1 MKKNVFLRRIVI
13 LLFVTLFV
21 FLSTCFVS
29 ATDDNAND
37 NTNLQIGNSDIYFS
51 LKNDYY
57 DLVSGIQNDD
67 EQFATYLTQKENY
80 LTYFEENNIIYDA
93 VNSLDAE
100 SLSQEI
106 VIAQST
112 NSTIQQVYNL
122 KTLSSEALEEFS
134 STFISTLK
142 ENASSSF
149 EDMTFLSEGTYTSA
163 SGDIYLY
170 LIFSATVNETPM
182 QLAYYCSIVNGNAN
196 MFTLQYL
203 SSASDEE
210 MHSVIDAFSYQERD
224 TTLSFIV
231 GLVFILIFIAI
242 LVFFFFMIMK
252 KKKDKD
258 IPVEYNEKYNH
269 FGGFLLLYFVLLI
282 LNAVLIL
289 FDFITVIAISS
300 VSTIFLVTFVLQD
313 VIILGIL
320 IYNAILLWKR
330 KEETPKKVIRNLS
343 FLAIIT
349 IALCLLR
356 IVYSF
361 FDSSYVYST
370 AYYTQEMIL
379 IIRNVLYAIIW
390 ISYFRKSVRVK
401 NYYGEVKK

>member
-21 FLSTCFVS
+21 FLSTSFVS
-29 ATDDNAND
+29 ATEDNAND

-80 LTYFEENNIIYDA
+80 LAYFEENNIIYDA

-142 ENASSSF
+142 ENVSSSF

-170 LIFSATVNETPM
+170 LVFSATVNETPM

-203 SSASDEE
+203 SSASNEE

-224 TTLSFIV
+224 TTLSFMV

-289 FDFITVIAISS
+289 FDLITVIAISS

-343 FLAIIT
+343 LLAIIT
-349 IALCLLR
+349 IALCLSR

>member
-21 FLSTCFVS
+21 FLSTSFVS
-29 ATDDNAND
+29 ATEDNAND

-80 LTYFEENNIIYDA
+80 LAYFEENNIIYDA

-122 KTLSSEALEEFS
+122 KTLSNEALEEFS

-142 ENASSSF
+142 ENVSSSF

-170 LIFSATVNETPM
+170 LVFSATVNETPM
-182 QLAYYCSIVNGNAN
+182 QLAYYCSIVNGRAN

-210 MHSVIDAFSYQERD
+210 MHSVIDAFSYQERN

-242 LVFFFFMIMK
+242 LVFFFFIIMK

-258 IPVEYNEKYNH
+258 VPVEYNEKYNH

-289 FDFITVIAISS
+289 FDLITVIAISS

-313 VIILGIL
+313 VIILSLL

-343 FLAIIT
+343 LLALVT
-349 IALCLLR
+349 IVLCLLR
-356 IVYSF
+356 IIYSF

-370 AYYTQEMIL
+370 AYYAQEMIL
-379 IIRNVLYAIIW
+379 IIRNVLYATIW
-390 ISYFRKSVRVK
+390 TCYFRKSVRVK

>member
-1 MKKNVFLRRIVI
+1 MKKNVFLRHIVI

-21 FLSTCFVS
+21 FLSTSFVS
-29 ATDDNAND
+29 ATEDNAND

-51 LKNDYY
+51 LKENYY

-80 LTYFEENNIIYDA
+80 LAYFEENNIIYDA

-122 KTLSSEALEEFS
+122 KMLSSEALDEFS

-142 ENASSSF
+142 ENVSSSF
-149 EDMTFLSEGTYTSA
+149 ENATFSSEGTYTSVT
-163 SGDIYLY
+163 GDIYLY
-170 LIFSATVNETPM
+170 LVFSATVNESPM

-203 SSASDEE
+203 SPVSNED
-210 MHSVIDAFSYQERD
+210 MHTIIDAFSYQERD

-231 GLVFILIFIAI
+231 GLVFLLIFIGI
-242 LVFFFFMIMK
+242 LVGFFFMLFR

-258 IPVEYNEKYNH
+258 VSVEYNEKYNH

-289 FDFITVIAISS
+289 LDFITVITVSS

-313 VIILGIL
+313 TMILGIL
-320 IYNAILLWKR
+320 IYNAILLWKK
-330 KEETPKKVIRNLS
+330 KEETPQKVIRNLTL
-343 FLAIIT
+343 LAIVT
-349 IALCLLR
+349 IALCILR
-356 IVYSF
+356 IAYSF
-361 FDSSYVYST
+361 FDSSYFYST
-370 AYYTQEMIL
+370 AYYAQEMIL
-379 IIRNVLYAIIW
+379 IIRNVLYATIW
-390 ISYFRKSVRVK
+390 ICYFRKSVRVK
-401 NYYGEVKK
+401 NYYKEVKK

>member
-21 FLSTCFVS
+21 FLSTSFVS
-29 ATDDNAND
+29 ATEDNAND

-80 LTYFEENNIIYDA
+80 LAYFEENNIIYDA

-122 KTLSSEALEEFS
+122 KTLSNEALEEFS

-142 ENASSSF
+142 ENVSSSF

-170 LIFSATVNETPM
+170 LVFSATVNETPM
-182 QLAYYCSIVNGNAN
+182 QLAYYCSIVNGRAN

-210 MHSVIDAFSYQERD
+210 MHSVIDAFSYQERN

-258 IPVEYNEKYNH
+258 VPVEYNEKYNH

-289 FDFITVIAISS
+289 FDLITVIAISS
-300 VSTIFLVTFVLQD
+300 ISTIFLVTFVLQD
-313 VIILGIL
+313 VIILSLL

-343 FLAIIT
+343 LLALVT
-349 IALCLLR
+349 IVLCLLR
-356 IVYSF
+356 IIYSF

-370 AYYTQEMIL
+370 AYYAQEMIL
-379 IIRNVLYAIIW
+379 IIRNVLYATIW
-390 ISYFRKSVRVK
+390 TCYFRKSVRVK

>member
-21 FLSTCFVS
+21 FLSTSFVS
-29 ATDDNAND
+29 ATEDNTND

-80 LTYFEENNIIYDA
+80 LAYFEENNIIYDA
-93 VNSLDAE
+93 VNSLNAE

-142 ENASSSF
+142 ENASSF

-170 LIFSATVNETPM
+170 LVFSATVNETPM
-182 QLAYYCSIVNGNAN
+182 QLAYYCSIVNGRAN

-258 IPVEYNEKYNH
+258 VPVEYNEKYNH

-289 FDFITVIAISS
+289 FDLITVIAISS

-330 KEETPKKVIRNLS
+330 KEETPKKVIRNLNL
-343 FLAIIT
+343 LAIIT
-349 IALCLLR
+349 IALCILR

-401 NYYGEVKK
+401 SYYREVKK

>member
-1 MKKNVFLRRIVI
+1 MRKNVFLRCIVI
-13 LLFVTLFV
+13 LLFVILFTT
-21 FLSTCFVS
+21 SFVS
-29 ATDDNAND
+29 ATEDNTNDNA
-37 NTNLQIGNSDIYFS
+37 NLQIGNSDIYFS

-80 LTYFEENNIIYDA
+80 LAYFEANNIIYDA

-106 VIAQST
+106 VITQST

-122 KTLSSEALEEFS
+122 KMLSSESLDEFS

-142 ENASSSF
+142 ENVSCSF
-149 EDMTFLSEGTYTSA
+149 EDTTFLSEGTYTSA

-170 LIFSATVNETPM
+170 LVFSATVNESPM
-182 QLAYYCSIVNGNAN
+182 QLAYYCSIVNGRAN
-196 MFTLQYL
+196 LFTLQYL
-203 SSASDEE
+203 SSVSDEE
-210 MHSVIDAFSYQERD
+210 MHSVINAFSYQERD
-224 TTLSFIV
+224 TTLSFMV
-231 GLVFILIFIAI
+231 GLVFFLIFIGI
-242 LVFFFFMIMK
+242 LVFFFFMMR

-258 IPVEYNEKYNH
+258 VPVEYNEKYNR

-313 VIILGIL
+313 AMTLGIL
-320 IYNAILLWKR
+320 IYNAILLWKK

-343 FLAIIT
+343 LLAIVT
-349 IALCLLR
+349 IVLCLLR

-370 AYYTQEMIL
+370 AYYAQEMIL
-379 IIRNVLYAIIW
+379 IIRNVLYATIW
-390 ISYFRKSVRVK
+390 ICYFRKSVRVK
-401 NYYGEVKK
+401 SYYREVKK

>member
-21 FLSTCFVS
+21 FLSTSFVS
-29 ATDDNAND
+29 ATEDNTND

-80 LTYFEENNIIYDA
+80 LAYFEENNIIYDA

-142 ENASSSF
+142 ENVSSSF

-170 LIFSATVNETPM
+170 LVFSATVNETPM
-182 QLAYYCSIVNGNAN
+182 QLAYYCSIVNGRAN

-224 TTLSFIV
+224 TTLSFMV

-242 LVFFFFMIMK
+242 LAFFFFMIMK

-258 IPVEYNEKYNH
+258 VPVEYNEKYNH

-289 FDFITVIAISS
+289 FDLITVIAISS

-330 KEETPKKVIRNLS
+330 KEETPKKVIRNLNL
-343 FLAIIT
+343 LAIIT
-349 IALCLLR
+349 IALCILR

-390 ISYFRKSVRVK
+390 TCYFRKSVRVK

>member
-80 LTYFEENNIIYDA
+80 LAYFEENNIIYDA
-93 VNSLDAE
+93 VNSLNAE

-142 ENASSSF
+142 ENASSF

-210 MHSVIDAFSYQERD
+210 MHSVIDAFSYQERN

-258 IPVEYNEKYNH
+258 VPVEYNEKYNH

-289 FDFITVIAISS
+289 FDLITVIAISS

-313 VIILGIL
+313 VIILSLL

-343 FLAIIT
+343 LLALVT
-349 IALCLLR
+349 IVLCLLR
-356 IVYSF
+356 IIYSF

-370 AYYTQEMIL
+370 AYYAQEMIL
-379 IIRNVLYAIIW
+379 IIRNVLYATIW
-390 ISYFRKSVRVK
+390 TCYFRKSVRVK

>member
-21 FLSTCFVS
+21 FLSTSFVS
-29 ATDDNAND
+29 ATEDNTND

-80 LTYFEENNIIYDA
+80 LAYFEENNIIYDA

-142 ENASSSF
+142 ENVSSSF

-170 LIFSATVNETPM
+170 LVFSATVNETPM
-182 QLAYYCSIVNGNAN
+182 QLAYYCSIVNGRAN

-224 TTLSFIV
+224 TTLSFMV

-242 LVFFFFMIMK
+242 LAFFFFMIMK

-258 IPVEYNEKYNH
+258 VPVEYNEKYNH

-289 FDFITVIAISS
+289 FDLITVIAISS

-330 KEETPKKVIRNLS
+330 KEETPKKVIRNLNL
-343 FLAIIT
+343 LAIIT
-349 IALCLLR
+349 IALCILR

-401 NYYGEVKK
+401 SYYREVKK

>member
-21 FLSTCFVS
+21 FLSTSFVS
-29 ATDDNAND
+29 ATEDNTND

-80 LTYFEENNIIYDA
+80 LAYFEENNIIYDA

-142 ENASSSF
+142 ENVSSSF

-170 LIFSATVNETPM
+170 LVFSATVNETPM
-182 QLAYYCSIVNGNAN
+182 QLAYYCSIVNGRAN

-224 TTLSFIV
+224 TTLSFMV

-242 LVFFFFMIMK
+242 LAFFFFMIMK

-258 IPVEYNEKYNH
+258 VPVEYNEKYNH

-289 FDFITVIAISS
+289 FDLITVIAISS

-330 KEETPKKVIRNLS
+330 KEETPKKVIRNLNL
-343 FLAIIT
+343 LAIIT
-349 IALCLLR
+349 IAQCILR

-390 ISYFRKSVRVK
+390 TCYFRKSVRVK

>member
-80 LTYFEENNIIYDA
+80 LAYFEENNIIYDA
-93 VNSLDAE
+93 VNSLNAE

-142 ENASSSF
+142 ENASSF

-182 QLAYYCSIVNGNAN
+182 QLAYYCSIVNGRAN

-242 LVFFFFMIMK
+242 LVFFFFMIIK

>member
-21 FLSTCFVS
+21 FLSTSFVS
-29 ATDDNAND
+29 ATEDNAND

-51 LKNDYY
+51 LKENYY

-80 LTYFEENNIIYDA
+80 LAYFEENNIIYDA

-142 ENASSSF
+142 ENVSSSF

-170 LIFSATVNETPM
+170 LVFSATVNETPM
-182 QLAYYCSIVNGNAN
+182 QLAYYCSIVNGRAN

-258 IPVEYNEKYNH
+258 VPVEYNEKYNH

-289 FDFITVIAISS
+289 FDLITVIAISS

-330 KEETPKKVIRNLS
+330 KEETPKKVIRNLNL
-343 FLAIIT
+343 LAIIT
-349 IALCLLR
+349 IALCILR

-401 NYYGEVKK
+401 SYYREVKK

>member
-80 LTYFEENNIIYDA
+80 LAYFEENNIIYDA
-93 VNSLDAE
+93 VNSLNAE

-142 ENASSSF
+142 ENASSF

-182 QLAYYCSIVNGNAN
+182 QLAYYCSIVNGRAN

>member
-1 MKKNVFLRRIVI
+1 
-13 LLFVTLFV
+13 
-21 FLSTCFVS
+21 
-29 ATDDNAND
+29 
-37 NTNLQIGNSDIYFS
+37 
-51 LKNDYY
+51 
-57 DLVSGIQNDD
+57 
-67 EQFATYLTQKENY
+67 
-80 LTYFEENNIIYDA
+80 
-93 VNSLDAE
+93 
-100 SLSQEI
+100 
-106 VIAQST
+106 
-112 NSTIQQVYNL
+112 
-122 KTLSSEALEEFS
+122 
-134 STFISTLK
+134 
-142 ENASSSF
+142 
-149 EDMTFLSEGTYTSA
+149 MTFLSDGTYTSA

>member
-21 FLSTCFVS
+21 FLSTSFVS
-29 ATDDNAND
+29 ATEDNTND

-80 LTYFEENNIIYDA
+80 LAYFEENNIIYDA

-142 ENASSSF
+142 ENVSSSF
-149 EDMTFLSEGTYTSA
+149 EDMTFLSEVTYTSA

-170 LIFSATVNETPM
+170 LVFSATVNETPM
-182 QLAYYCSIVNGNAN
+182 QLAYYCSIVNGRAN

-224 TTLSFIV
+224 TTLSFMV

-242 LVFFFFMIMK
+242 LAFFFFMIMK

-258 IPVEYNEKYNH
+258 VPVEYNEKYNH

-289 FDFITVIAISS
+289 FDLITVIAISS

-330 KEETPKKVIRNLS
+330 KEETPKKVIRNLNL
-343 FLAIIT
+343 LAIIT
-349 IALCLLR
+349 IALCILR

-401 NYYGEVKK
+401 SYYREVKK

>member
-1 MKKNVFLRRIVI
+1 MKKNAFLHNIFILFIVTFFIFVLNSLVF
-13 LLFVTLFV
+13 
-21 FLSTCFVS
+21 
-29 ATDDNAND
+29 ATTVNTD
-37 NTNLQIGNSDIYFS
+37 NTNSQIGNSDIYFS
-51 LKNDYY
+51 FKNDYY

-80 LTYFEENNIIYDA
+80 LAYFEENNIIYDA

-142 ENASSSF
+142 ENVSSSF

-170 LIFSATVNETPM
+170 LVFSATVNETPM

-203 SSASDEE
+203 SSASNEE

-224 TTLSFIV
+224 TTLSFMV

-289 FDFITVIAISS
+289 FDLITVIAISS

-343 FLAIIT
+343 LLAIIT
-349 IALCLLR
+349 IALCLSR

-379 IIRNVLYAIIW
+379 IIPNVLYAIIW

>member
-57 DLVSGIQNDD
+57 DLVSGIQNAD

-80 LTYFEENNIIYDA
+80 LAYFEENNIIYDA
-93 VNSLDAE
+93 VNSLNAE

-142 ENASSSF
+142 ENASSF

-182 QLAYYCSIVNGNAN
+182 QLAYYCSIVNGRAN

>member
-21 FLSTCFVS
+21 FLSTSFVS
-29 ATDDNAND
+29 ATEDNAND

-80 LTYFEENNIIYDA
+80 LAYFEENNIIYDA

-142 ENASSSF
+142 ENVSSSF

-170 LIFSATVNETPM
+170 LVFSATVNETPM

-203 SSASDEE
+203 SSASNEE

-224 TTLSFIV
+224 TTLSFMV

-289 FDFITVIAISS
+289 FDLITVIAISS
-300 VSTIFLVTFVLQD
+300 VSTIFLVTSVLQD

-343 FLAIIT
+343 LLAIIT
-349 IALCLLR
+349 IALCLSR

>member
-21 FLSTCFVS
+21 FLSTSFVS
-29 ATDDNAND
+29 ATEDNAND

-80 LTYFEENNIIYDA
+80 LAYFEENNIIYDA

-122 KTLSSEALEEFS
+122 KTLSNEALEEFS

-142 ENASSSF
+142 ENVSSSF

-210 MHSVIDAFSYQERD
+210 MHSVIDAFSYQERN

-258 IPVEYNEKYNH
+258 VPVEYNEKYNH

-289 FDFITVIAISS
+289 FDLITVIAISS

-313 VIILGIL
+313 VIILSLL

-343 FLAIIT
+343 LLALVT
-349 IALCLLR
+349 IVLCLLR
-356 IVYSF
+356 IIYSF

-370 AYYTQEMIL
+370 AYYAQEMIL
-379 IIRNVLYAIIW
+379 IIRNVLYATIW
-390 ISYFRKSVRVK
+390 TCYFRKSVRVK

>member
-21 FLSTCFVS
+21 FLSTSFVS
-29 ATDDNAND
+29 ATEDNAND

-80 LTYFEENNIIYDA
+80 LAYFEENNIIYDA
-93 VNSLDAE
+93 VNSLNAE

-142 ENASSSF
+142 ENVSSSF

-182 QLAYYCSIVNGNAN
+182 QLAYYCSIVNGRAN

-224 TTLSFIV
+224 TTLSFMV

-361 FDSSYVYST
+361 FDSSYIYST

>member
-21 FLSTCFVS
+21 FLSTSFVS
-29 ATDDNAND
+29 ATEDNAND

-80 LTYFEENNIIYDA
+80 LAYFEENNIIYDA

-122 KTLSSEALEEFS
+122 KTLSNEALEEFS

-142 ENASSSF
+142 ENVSSSF

-170 LIFSATVNETPM
+170 LVFSATVNETPM
-182 QLAYYCSIVNGNAN
+182 QLAYYCSIVNGRAN

-210 MHSVIDAFSYQERD
+210 MHSVIDAFSYQERN

-258 IPVEYNEKYNH
+258 VPVEYNEKYNH

-289 FDFITVIAISS
+289 FDLITVIAISS

-313 VIILGIL
+313 VIILSLL

-343 FLAIIT
+343 LLALVT
-349 IALCLLR
+349 IVLCLLR
-356 IVYSF
+356 IIYSF

-370 AYYTQEMIL
+370 AYYAQEMIL
-379 IIRNVLYAIIW
+379 IIRNVLYATIW
-390 ISYFRKSVRVK
+390 TCYFRKSVRVK

>member
-182 QLAYYCSIVNGNAN
+182 QLAYYCSIVNGRAN

>member
-21 FLSTCFVS
+21 FLSTSFVS
-29 ATDDNAND
+29 ATEDNTND

-80 LTYFEENNIIYDA
+80 LAYFEENNIIYDA
-93 VNSLDAE
+93 VNSLNAE

-142 ENASSSF
+142 ENASSF

-170 LIFSATVNETPM
+170 LVFSATVNETPM
-182 QLAYYCSIVNGNAN
+182 QLAYYCSIVNGRAN

-258 IPVEYNEKYNH
+258 VPVEYNEKYNH

-289 FDFITVIAISS
+289 FDLITVIAISS

-313 VIILGIL
+313 VIILSLL

-330 KEETPKKVIRNLS
+330 KEETPKKVIRNLNL
-343 FLAIIT
+343 LAIIT
-349 IALCLLR
+349 IALCILR

-401 NYYGEVKK
+401 SYYREVKK

>member
-21 FLSTCFVS
+21 FLSTCLVS

-80 LTYFEENNIIYDA
+80 LAYFEENNIIYDA
-93 VNSLDAE
+93 VNSLNAE

-361 FDSSYVYST
+361 FDSSYIYST

>member
-21 FLSTCFVS
+21 FLSTCFVC
-29 ATDDNAND
+29 ATEDNAND

-57 DLVSGIQNDD
+57 DLVSGIQNND

-80 LTYFEENNIIYDA
+80 LAYFEENNIIYDA

-182 QLAYYCSIVNGNAN
+182 QLAYYCSIVNGRAN